1 MIGFVDSVLDIVTG
15 GQYSKEKPP
24 LEEVM
29 EEDELMET
37 GAEVNEVELLEEVS
51 KPAIETTDS
60 ENSVPKGTN
69 DDEADSTQEAANG
82 LPVTEEEEEEENF
95 STNDELQLK
104 LNETQSLIEQ
114 LETVQHK
121 RLCSGPELTRPDD
134 KEIELAEKVTSK
146 LVEMI
151 GSVARPC
158 DVVSVDAVRSSMGVI
173 IEEEKDDGDDQV
185 ICEEPVIL

>member
-60 ENSVPKGTN
+60 ENSIPKGPN